1 MSIGSIT
8 SPYFAQ
14 ATPWPYIKGPNY
26 TRPVFGENTRNGAFM
41 AQPMVRMPSL
51 RGLGVIEVPAS
62 CWEVS
67 GFKACHDLALA
78 DAQKIAAPMFD
89 AGTDNYNK
97 IVAAMLDANLATRC
111 MKMCSAPTS
120 PTLPGQGPSD
130 PSVVPSSAWYSNPL
144 YLGGAIIGGAVV
156 LGLIT
161 RYIRSQQGY

>member
-1 MSIGSIT
+1 MSIGPIT
-8 SPYFAQ
+8 SPYFQ
-14 ATPWPYIKGPNY
+14 QGTPWPYIKGPNY
-26 TRPVFGENTRNGAFM
+26 TRPVFGENTRYGAFM

-51 RGLGVIEVPAS
+51 RGLGAIEVPAS

-67 GFKACHDLALA
+67 GFKACHDLALV
-78 DAQKIAAPMFD
+78 DAQKVAAATFE

-111 MKMCSAPTS
+111 MKMCSTGSGTP
-120 PTLPGQGPSD
+120 LPPKPAD
-130 PSVVPSSAWYSNPL
+130 PVVASSSWYSNPL

-161 RYIRSQQGY
+161 RYLRSQQGY